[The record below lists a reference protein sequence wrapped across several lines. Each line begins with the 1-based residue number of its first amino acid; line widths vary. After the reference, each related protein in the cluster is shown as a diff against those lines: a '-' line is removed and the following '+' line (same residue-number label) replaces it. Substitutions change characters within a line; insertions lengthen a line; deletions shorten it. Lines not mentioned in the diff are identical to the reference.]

1 MLQIERAIQ
10 EYLPILFLF
19 LLDESPLD
27 LLRPL
32 QGYMLQERG
41 MTVIVG
47 EMDVTWVN
55 PYRFGQVPTT
65 PVKVGHPMPGAMR
78 RSATYSVTTSTRP
91 E

>member
-32 QGYMLQERG
+32 QGYLYAAGKRG
-41 MTVIVG
+41 DSSRGRNGRHLG
-47 EMDVTWVN
+47 EPIPLWPGSNHAGQSRSPNAGGNAEICHLLGDDV
-55 PYRFGQVPTT
+55 
-65 PVKVGHPMPGAMR
+65 H
-78 RSATYSVTTSTRP
+78 
-91 E
+91 